1 MVRQT
6 NLLFNAKTIKRLCQA
21 VVVTDKQR
29 EAAKEWLKLLDENKL
44 EDEKKNYFRFG
55 EILLQD
61 ILGYPIREV
70 DFESDNVEFQFA
82 NSEGKKMLCFEAKGT
97 STKDLFSPQH
107 RQKKEHETPIKQTG
121 DYMMSIGLD
130 YGICTNYKDF
140 VLITKEI
147 GYSKYHK
154 FEFTSVRNNEE
165 KLKEFVGIFSK
176 ERLIDKGFAKKL
188 YHESVIEEREFTKEF
203 YKLFHETRLMLKKTF
218 QEKPDVTKEEAT
230 HYAQL
235 YLNRIIFM
243 FFAEDN
249 GLIYNRLFSSKILE
263 VLNSPLISEHS
274 KLISDQCLNLFSALN
289 KGSPILRIY
298 GFNGGLFDE
307 IIPPKIYFTDLQD
320 PNSFSDV
327 RQNSALSN
335 KLKLDDFSAKIIK
348 KYSGQLNP
356 IITNFLIMDSFDFT
370 SEINVNILGHIF
382 EQSINDLEELQGEGT
397 SRRKKEGV
405 YYTPEYITDYI
416 CRNTIIPYLSKNNFT
431 TVRELV
437 KEYAE
442 NVEELERRLKEIK
455 ILDPACGSG
464 AFLVKAADILLE
476 IDEEIQNQKHR
487 ASDFQITEFSEE
499 KEITKIIQ
507 DNIFGVDIN
516 EESVEIT
523 KLSLFLK
530 TATINHKL
538 TNLSNNIK
546 VGNSIID
553 DPQIAGKKAFD
564 WRKEFPNIINN
575 GGFSVIIGNP
585 PYVDSENMT
594 KYNKK
599 ERDYLAKKYKSTQGN
614 WDLYIPFI
622 EKAFNLT
629 NENGKTSLITPNKW
643 LSISYGN
650 AIRNIVG
657 KYLYQLSDY
666 SKIKVFEDAGIF
678 PIIFFLSKK
687 EEPILNVKVF
697 SEENKFL
704 ESNIKKKVFEGFDN
718 FGIFFSKYIKTIM
731 KILENNKPLGS
742 ICDISGA
749 FTTSE
754 AYDLI
759 PFLEDKE
766 TDDEQYLKFVNTGTI
781 DSYFPL
787 WGFQS
792 TTYIKKEYD
801 HPVVSRMNL
810 KNKFNKRYGRFNKP
824 KIIIA
829 GIRHFECFYDKNNE
843 YLAGKSTTVLTDI
856 QEDINYES
864 INCILNSK
872 LITFYLKEGYSSAG
886 MDGGINFSPAVIS
899 TIPILNIKK
908 SIQDD
913 LAKKSHMM
921 FESYR
926 SLYEKRN
933 KFLKLIKQEYNIGRI
948 SKKLDKFYL
957 LDYDKFVKQLNIKL
971 NMDKKADLLDFFE
984 KNKKEILEILEKI
997 NKTDTEINNM
1007 VYDLYQLT
1015 DEEIKMIDENYPKRK

>member
-1 MVRQT
+1 MVRQA
-6 NLLFNAKTIKRLCQA
+6 NLLFNAKTIKKLCQDIA
-21 VVVTDKQR
+21 ITDKQR
-29 EAAKEWLKLLDENKL
+29 ESAKEWLKLLEENKL

-55 EILLQD
+55 QIILQD
-61 ILGYPIREV
+61 ILGYSVKEI
-70 DFESDNVEFQFA
+70 DFESDNVEFQFT
-82 NSEGKKMLCFEAKGT
+82 NSEGKKMLCFETKGT
-97 STKDLFSPQH
+97 STKDLFASQH
-107 RQKKEHETPIKQTG
+107 RQKKEHETPIKQTW
-121 DYMMSIGLD
+121 DYMGSIGLD
-130 YGICTNYKDF
+130 YGICTNYRNF

-154 FEFTSVRNNEE
+154 FDFESIKSDEE
-165 KLKEFVGIFSK
+165 KLKEFVGIFSR
-176 ERLIDKGFAKKL
+176 ERLIEKGFAKKL
-188 YHESVIEEREFTKEF
+188 YHESIIEEREFTKEF
-203 YKLFHETRLMLKKTF
+203 YKLFHETRLMLIKTF
-218 QEKPDVTKEEAT
+218 REKPDVTKEEAI

-249 GLIYNRLFSSKILE
+249 GLIYNRLFSEKILE
-263 VLNSPLISEHS
+263 ILKSPLVSEHS
-274 KLISDQCLNLFSALN
+274 RLVSDQNLNLFSALN
-289 KGSPILRIY
+289 KGSSILRIY
-298 GFNGGLFDE
+298 GFNGGLFE
-307 IIPPKIYFTDLQD
+307 ETIPPKIYFTDLQD
-320 PNSFSDV
+320 PKSFSDV
-327 RQNSALSN
+327 KQNSALSM
-335 KLKLDDFSAKIIK
+335 KLKLDDFSEKIIK

-382 EQSINDLEELQGEGT
+382 EQSINDLEEIRQEET

-431 TVRELV
+431 TISELI
-437 KEYAE
+437 KEYTG
-442 NVEELERRLKEIK
+442 NIEELEERLKKIK

-464 AFLVKAADILLE
+464 AFLVKAADILLG
-476 IDEEIQNQKHR
+476 IDEEIQNQKYR
-487 ASDFQITEFSEE
+487 ASNFQITEFSEE

-530 TATINHKL
+530 TAATNHKL

-553 DPQIAGKKAFD
+553 DPQIANKKAFD
-564 WRKEFPNIINN
+564 WKKEFPDIINN

-599 ERDYLAKKYKSTQGN
+599 ERDFLAKTYKSTKGN

-622 EKAFNLT
+622 EKAFNLI
-629 NENGKTSLITPNKW
+629 NENGKISMITPNKW
-643 LSISYGN
+643 LSISYGS
-650 AIRNIVG
+650 AIRDIIG
-657 KYLYQLSDY
+657 KYLNQLSDY
-666 SKIKVFEDAGIF
+666 SNIKVFEDAGIF

-687 EEPILNVKVF
+687 VEPVLNVKVF
-697 SEENKFL
+697 SEENKFV

-718 FGIFFSKYIKTIM
+718 FGIFFSKYINLII
-731 KILENNKPLGS
+731 KILEDSKPLGT

-759 PFLEDKE
+759 PLIEDKE
-766 TDDEQYLKFVNTGTI
+766 TDDKQYLKFVNTGTI

-787 WGFQS
+787 WGFQP
-792 TTYIKKEYD
+792 TKYIKKEY
-801 HPVVSRMNL
+801 HYPVVSRTKL
-810 KNKFNKRYGRFNKP
+810 ENKFRKRYGRFNKH
-824 KIIIA
+824 KIIIS
-829 GIRHFECFYDKNNE
+829 GIRHFECFYDKNNQ
-843 YLAGKSTTVLTDI
+843 YLAGKSTTVVTDI
-856 QEDINYES
+856 HGINYES

-872 LITFYLKEGYSSAG
+872 LVTFYLKEGFSSSG

-899 TIPILNIKK
+899 TIPIPNIKEN
-908 SIQDD
+908 IQDN
-913 LAKKSHMM
+913 LTKKSDMM
-921 FESYR
+921 FELWST
-926 SLYEKRN
+926 LYEKKNR
-933 KFLKLIKQEYNIGRI
+933 FLKLIKHEYNIDQVSR
-948 SKKLDKFYL
+948 KLDEFYKL
-957 LDYDKFVKQLNIKL
+957 GYDEFAKQFDIKL
-971 NMDKKADLLDFFE
+971 DMNQKAELLDFFE
-984 KNKKEILEILEKI
+984 KNKKEVLEILEKI
-997 NKTDTEINNM
+997 SKTDAEINDT
-1007 VYDLYQLT
+1007 VYNLYRLT
-1015 DEEIKMIDENYPKRK
+1015 DEEIEMIEKNYSKRS